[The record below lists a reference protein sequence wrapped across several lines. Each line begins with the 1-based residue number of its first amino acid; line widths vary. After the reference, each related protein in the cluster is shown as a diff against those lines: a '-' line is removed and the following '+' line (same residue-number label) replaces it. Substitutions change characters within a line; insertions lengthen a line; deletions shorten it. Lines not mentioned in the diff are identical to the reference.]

1 MDKIAWIRSGTV
13 GELSEHDRLRAARA
27 QRIRDGIER
36 LQARLASSRDEP
48 TRRRLAERIRIEQG
62 RLGRV

>member
-1 MDKIAWIRSGTV
+1 M